1 MQSMW
6 LCIITC
12 ITGGSFKRTR
22 RQFEKDPAAVLK
34 GPGGSFKRTAAVLK
48 GPGGSFKRTRR
59 QFQKDPAA
67 VLKGLGYIFSKH
79 VFVFFG
85 QIWPLWTMKP
95 TSNILPRCNKNSEQ
109 HSYICG
115 TIPLRYLIRV
125 KRRHDLTYLPTYPPT
140 FNYRRIKVGCGDSDE
155 SGDSSDSGDSREI
168 RRLQWL

>member
-6 LCIITC
+6 LCILTC
-12 ITGGSFKRTR
+12 ITGGSLKRTR

-115 TIPLRYLIRV
+115 TIPLNTCLGPENMKASLGSVASVYSWRSLVRLYKV
-125 KRRHDLTYLPTYPPT
+125 KTA
-140 FNYRRIKVGCGDSDE
+140 
-155 SGDSSDSGDSREI
+155 
-168 RRLQWL
+168 